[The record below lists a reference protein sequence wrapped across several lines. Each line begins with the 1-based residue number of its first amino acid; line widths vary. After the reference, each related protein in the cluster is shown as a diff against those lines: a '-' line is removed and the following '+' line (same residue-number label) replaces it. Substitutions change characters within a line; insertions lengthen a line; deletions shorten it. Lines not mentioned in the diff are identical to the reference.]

1 MDISAQSV
9 VQETFN
15 SFITCSDLFISRC
28 SNLNKITKFSLKNEI
43 SLLRII
49 NTLSSIS
56 STCLESVCFGLI
68 DWRKKKLTSI
78 TAMKKKK
85 KRHLRRLEKQEIKLK
100 RKPEKY
106 ELTPELLGSTFFLNL
121 KYKQKLEELAT
132 EFIFIET
139 SKILFA
145 EYKGES
151 SDNLITEFGSV
162 STNKII
168 ELIKEKQQYK
178 QEECQILQLGLV
190 IENYCELFSIL
201 SYHSLPLITLKI
213 SQLFKDSK
221 IDNLLLSYLIKSIF
235 LDLTTN
241 KNVKRCLNFVKQILE
256 ITKAL
261 KKEEQLIIYEA
272 LSIAL
277 SKSRTN
283 YSLNYKKNKKINKNK
298 YTDESESESESE
310 SSGSGSDSDS
320 DSDSDSESEEK
331 KKKKKKKKKKIIKE
345 KDEEIDFKEWYET
358 IESIYQIGMKMSKK
372 NKGKFVA
379 IQLLT
384 SCLLNCSI
392 AFLKKNLDSFLKLMS
407 KTIKIKGIKKITLKS
422 LTIFIQSYLQRFG
435 NEEEDEKKTTKDH
448 KTMKKDIK
456 QFLNEILKKFFPINK
471 KVLFF
476 ENQGEILIKFGLIT
490 CQWNLEFGI
499 KNILLPLLKPQKA
512 FPERVSIGLKL
523 LRKLLNN
530 NKQKNNNS
538 QYRNNYY
545 SQNGNGNNNTATN
558 NSTTNNSN
566 NSNNSNNNLKEN
578 FNYEKLKK
586 FKKKQK
592 IEIYIELDQKN
603 IELIEESVLNILEKC
618 EEQVGNCLIYNLK
631 SNETVAK
638 EKIAYIKV
646 LIEFN
651 KNLTNIFPNAQKTL
665 LNLIKNTVHI
675 DPRLCITSFN
685 SLYNFILNEES
696 LRCYIIR
703 EYLKFI
709 LSIPFKYSSLINY
722 SLKHLHKLIICWKN
736 LTIQE
741 LIYEDND
748 MDIDNLSFDFKENKK
763 FKKLDV
769 EFDLSRLEGWI
780 VFFLTSNSPKVRLS
794 SFKLLEDLK
803 QLNNEL
809 VKLETKNIKDTKLN
823 IRIYK
828 NQTMMVDL
836 FFSKEDEIFSKEI
849 DNNCLSILD
858 LPALSKKKTKFKKL
872 LDILVE
878 RQSNDFQ
885 NNKNKN
891 NDHYNL
897 LKKNQLKYEKEIIE
911 NTNNTKNS
919 NVNKKPFTRYLE
931 LLSSNDE
938 KKTLKWFIIFGFITK
953 LATEYCPD
961 TIHFAFFSIL
971 ETIKSLKLKISKKNL
986 KSSSKN
992 QQRKKLRRNIN
1003 QKLINLKNL
1012 CSIASACCD
1021 PRIIDYQLINE
1032 FLELIINLFK
1042 SNHNFYKD
1050 LIIISLSNSHSESF
1064 DCFVKISNERLI
1076 NQIINKKR
1084 RRKSFHN
1091 LNTLT
1096 PSKRDKDR
1104 KNSNTNNSRSTSS
1117 SSTNNDNNTNNSN
1130 IKKKN
1135 ENEIIL
1141 STITTIYK
1149 QFLLYLKK
1157 SALNNNEKLRN
1168 LIYNHLINL
1177 SKYFSKYSIKNEFIF
1192 VNLRYNFFYLLRL
1205 FIDLTYKRHP
1215 LSLKDRKLFFD
1226 LLFQYCGI
1234 GRIGLQKR
1242 SSDFVSLSK
1251 LLENKIKNPLKKM
1264 QIQEI
1269 FNNQTNSVEFLAI
1282 QAISSLLKG
1291 EQFFDEN
1298 LLEKH
1303 SQLFN
1308 WIYNLIEL
1316 PNPYIKFIGIE
1327 SLQILFEFN
1336 YQKLIDLF
1344 LIENYGI
1351 NPNWSLGFSLALIK
1365 PLKDKS
1371 IKLTNPQL
1379 LNFILYNFDST
1390 NPELQFQITQLYR
1403 NCIDDLIPQNELQKN
1418 VVPVINSHFCT
1429 IPEKINEE
1437 RNSINRFL
1445 ARTLPTLSFQIFKEG
1460 MFHYWELEKKLLQN
1474 ITSENIDIVLKKKE
1488 SILTYLIPWIKNIK
1502 YEKENKESTLQFQEI
1517 FTNLMKITM
1526 RDVFVNLELGSKIW
1540 QAFSSTK
1547 NNIYGIIKIM
1557 FANGIGELNVNYLRA
1572 SKQIA
1577 LYLSKTLTR
1586 SFVQI
1591 LLRSEKLQDF
1601 RMNSN
1606 QNIYKNIINDDQDEN
1621 AKGSGG
1627 GGDDGDGD
1635 GEEEKEEEEEDGGD
1649 DDDDGKK
1656 KKGNDGSED
1665 DSKDSSDD
1673 KDKGKRN
1680 KGKKKKNKKNK
1691 KKNKKKQKQKKSEKN
1706 RKTKNRSKSQ
1716 INKKQ
1721 KENEKKTHKEE
1732 GKEKDMS
1739 EYMINRSDFVI
1750 ILLSN
1755 LVHVATHD
1763 FHQKLPLILHLVIL
1777 GLDHKLKFVREE
1789 SKILLS
1795 NVIINLIIKS
1805 RSPINMKSQIL
1816 ARQLLDSLNTKEKDK
1831 FWESEQVNK
1840 MNITLKSEK
1849 RIRKF
1854 LDKIILLFSII
1865 EPKLVESWIEES
1877 FDWCLWKDYPY
1888 KLKKN
1893 VQVIA
1898 RSHQIYRFLIKK
1910 VDITH
1915 VKEILNNLYFSFVNL
1930 KNEFDCYSTNIIEN
1944 IKTLQT
1950 LLLLFNDFQS
1960 YPDVYWSILFFLQ
1973 SKNIEIY
1980 NVVLVSIHDFIN
1992 KNFLFNTN
2000 NDNDNDNNNNN
2011 NNGYSQEE
2019 LLNNFK
2025 IVKNCKPKI
2034 FNKKFKNLNLLYP
2047 LIIKGLNYEKT
2058 FYLTIDILNK
2068 LNLINETDLIENP
2081 KKKFILNLFALL
2093 PCLIKKFDFDSF
2105 LNNNNSSSSNNIQLQ
2120 KLNKHNPNTTTLGS
2134 DSEPE
2139 SDLDSDSY
2147 LQNEIYNNYY
2157 NKFYDNN
2164 YKFTIE
2170 ELNEMAT
2177 NLSNNARNNEFD
2189 NLSTILNKYINNEY
2203 EDEDEF
2209 YFNIKKTIL
2218 INLNEDL
2225 LVEIFCFLVE
2235 MIGNSNRKWKNSYY
2249 YLFES
2254 FFDNFDF
2261 SLLSIKKD
2269 LKRDFFITII
2279 KQLEKE
2285 HTKKF
2290 TKILKSF
2297 LKHSNYNKGLLK
2309 IDESKFHYKKSK
2321 NYKRQSK
2328 LQLKLLLNKKKFDFI
2343 EELENL
2349 EMLSQ
2354 NPMEEEEEIRKK
2366 IENSPVYVGIKTYPQ
2381 LVDFDNLLNIR
2392 KDLKEKR
2399 FGKEKIQVVQLM
2411 KSYSKNTLSKKSS
2424 RNARSNQSIEFDKHL
2439 RTISG
2444 GTSNL
2449 VGNENNTNDDEYFG
2463 EEDSYSQE
2471 TTEEDMNS
2479 EFNSYTNSQNMLS
2492 DFGSQDDDI
2501 FDIFGSGDEFEN
2513 LKNQFGGDTLKLKD
2527 SGGNNN
2533 AGNDN
2538 DIKNNKNLDTIINI
2552 LHDDN
2557 EEFEEVDR
2565 KKKLN
2570 ELMNSTENS
2579 EKLNTNSN
2587 TRTQT
2592 DLESTSTSTSSSTSS
2607 SDTDSDTESVA
2618 TSELS
2623 GSENMLIKQSKNIIK
2638 IKNKSKA
2645 ESRSESGSE
2654 GESSENDFKR
2664 KFKEKMKEINSSTT
2678 KRQMEKEKEKDKEKE
2693 KPKEKEKSK
2702 TKEKE
2707 KEKKKTKTKGK
2718 KKKHANKKNR
2728 KKKRSGLSRSGTRT
2742 DLLSNITEPT
2752 SQKFLNKIGLLLNQE
2767 NEEMEINENQEFD
2780 LLKKIN
2786 KNLSKDIDY
2795 SRISEN
2801 IIDNFSK
2808 WNNSVKITKF
2818 IEEAEMFSIYNSS
2831 IKLWNSILSEYFYII
2846 KKISNFDLYKQFKQN
2861 ISQKSINTNTFNL
2874 HQYRLFYKK
2883 VADRKYK
2890 KLQTKL
2896 IQIKKQDQK
2905 KFKDFK
2911 IKRKKSIKHLE
2922 QKRKKYFSALFKL
2935 KKLLNLFQNQ
2945 PNQEK
2950 SEQQRLTTLL
2960 FESQLNLLLFYQQ
2973 FIKFYKS
2980 GNQLINVKNKKANQ
2994 WLEQIQKL
3002 IEINKK
3008 IEIK

>member
-15 SFITCSDLFISRC
+15 SFITCADLFISKC
-28 SNLNKITKFSLKNEI
+28 SNLKKITKFSLKNEI
-43 SLLRII
+43 TLLRII
-49 NTLSSIS
+49 KTLSSIS
-56 STCLESVCFGLI
+56 TTCLDSVCFGLI

-78 TAMKKKK
+78 MSKK
-85 KRHLRRLEKQEIKLK
+85 KRKKRILRRLEKQEIKLK

-132 EFIFIET
+132 EFVFVET

-151 SDNLITEFGSV
+151 SDNLITEFGGV
-162 STNKII
+162 STNK
-168 ELIKEKQQYK
+168 LIGLTKEKTQYSK
-178 QEECQILQLGLV
+178 EECRIVQLDLV
-190 IENYCELFSIL
+190 VENYCELLSIL

-213 SQLFKDSK
+213 CQLYKDSK
-221 IDNLLLSYLIKSIF
+221 TDNFPLATLIKSIF

-241 KNVKRCLNFVKQILE
+241 RNVKRCLNFVKEILGIAE
-256 ITKAL
+256 SFG
-261 KKEEQLIIYEA
+261 KKLQEEKLIIYES

-277 SKSRTN
+277 TKSQTN
-283 YSLNYKKNKKINKNK
+283 YSLNYKKNTKTTKNK
-298 YTDESESESESE
+298 YTDESESESEF
-310 SSGSGSDSDS
+310 DSDS
-320 DSDSDSESEEK
+320 NSDSENEEK
-331 KKKKKKKKKKIIKE
+331 KKKKKKKKKKITKE
-345 KDEEIDFKEWYET
+345 KDEEIDFKEWYEI

-372 NKGKFVA
+372 NKGKLVA
-379 IQLLT
+379 IRLLT
-384 SCLLNCSI
+384 GCLLNCSTK
-392 AFLKKNLDSFLKLMS
+392 FLQKNMDSFLKLMS
-407 KTIKIKGIKKITLKS
+407 KTIKIKGIKKITLQY
-422 LTIFIQSYLQRFG
+422 LTIFIQSYLKRFG
-435 NEEEDEKKTTKDH
+435 SEEEEEKKNLSEK
-448 KTMKKDIK
+448 KKQKKDIK
-456 QFLNEILKKFFPINK
+456 QFLNDIFQKFFPINK
-471 KVLFF
+471 KVLFL
-476 ENQGEILIKFGLIT
+476 ENQGQVLIKFGLIV

-499 KNILLPLLKPQKA
+499 KNILHPLLKPQKT
-512 FPERVSIGLKL
+512 FPERVCIGLKL
-523 LRKLLNN
+523 LRKLLNT
-530 NKQKNNNS
+530 KQQKNNRI
-538 QYRNNYY
+538 QNY
-545 SQNGNGNNNTATN
+545 ATN
-558 NSTTNNSN
+558 
-566 NSNNSNNNLKEN
+566 NNSNNNNNMKEN
-578 FNYEKLKK
+578 FNYEKLKM

-592 IEIYIELDQKN
+592 IEIFIELDQKN
-603 IELIEESVLNILEKC
+603 IEIIENSILNIIEKC
-618 EEQVGNCLIYNLK
+618 EEQVGNYLIYNLK

-651 KNLTNIFPNAQKTL
+651 KNLANIFPNVQKTL

-675 DPRLCITSFN
+675 DPKLCVTSFN

-696 LRCYIIR
+696 LRCFIIR

-736 LTIQE
+736 LTLKE
-741 LIYEDND
+741 LTYEEND
-748 MDIDNLSFDFKENKK
+748 MDIHNLSFDYKENKK
-763 FKKLDV
+763 LKKLDV

-809 VKLETKNIKDTKLN
+809 VKLETKNAKDTKFY
-823 IRIYK
+823 IRLYK

-836 FFSKEDEIFSKEI
+836 FYSKETEIFSKEI

-878 RQSNDFQ
+878 RQSNTFQ

-897 LKKNQLKYEKEIIE
+897 FKKNQLKYKKEIIE

-919 NVNKKPFTRYLE
+919 NVNKSPFARYLD
-931 LLSSNDE
+931 LLSSTDE

-971 ETIKSLKLKISKKNL
+971 ESIKRLNSQISKKKEKKKL
-986 KSSSKN
+986 KN
-992 QQRKKLRRNIN
+992 QQKKKLTRNIN
-1003 QKLINLKNL
+1003 EKLINLKNL
-1012 CSIASACCD
+1012 CSIASSCCD

-1064 DCFVKISNERLI
+1064 DCFVKISNEKLI

-1084 RRKSFHN
+1084 RRKSFY
-1091 LNTLT
+1091 
-1096 PSKRDKDR
+1096 
-1104 KNSNTNNSRSTSS
+1104 NSNIVTSSFLDNDHSGDNTTKVIKSSKTENSSSNSS
-1117 SSTNNDNNTNNSN
+1117 SSSNINSKNNNNNNNN

-1141 STITTIYK
+1141 STITAIYK

-1157 SALNNNEKLRN
+1157 SVLNNNETLRN
-1168 LIYNHLINL
+1168 LIYNHLLNL
-1177 SKYFSKYSIKNEFIF
+1177 AKYFSMSQIKNKFIF

-1205 FIDLTYKRHP
+1205 FIDLTYKIHP
-1215 LSLKDRKLFFD
+1215 LPLKDRKLFFD
-1226 LLFQYCGI
+1226 LLFEYCGI

-1242 SSDFVSLSK
+1242 SSDSVSLSL
-1251 LLENKIKNPLKKM
+1251 LLENKIKNPMKKM

-1291 EQFFDEN
+1291 KVFDEN
-1298 LLEKH
+1298 LLEKK
-1303 SQLFN
+1303 SPLFN

-1327 SLQILFEFN
+1327 NLQILFEFN

-1344 LIENYGI
+1344 LLENYGI
-1351 NPNWSLGFSLALIK
+1351 NPDWSLGFSLALIK

-1371 IKLTNPQL
+1371 IKLANPQL

-1437 RNSINRFL
+1437 RNSINKFL
-1445 ARTLPTLSFQIFKEG
+1445 ARTLPNLSYEIFKEG
-1460 MFHYWELEKKLLQN
+1460 MFHYWELEKKLFKN
-1474 ITSENIDIVLKKKE
+1474 MTSGNIDIVLKKKE

-1502 YEKENKESTLQFQEI
+1502 YEKDKKDSTLQFQEI

-1526 RDVFVNLELGSKIW
+1526 KDVFVNLELGSKIW

-1601 RMNSN
+1601 RITINK
-1606 QNIYKNIINDDQDEN
+1606 NIYKNIKNDEIYVND
-1621 AKGSGG
+1621 KGN
-1627 GGDDGDGD
+1627 DDGDGNSSED
-1635 GEEEKEEEEEDGGD
+1635 YSNDSSDNKKEEEGNGE
-1649 DDDDGKK
+1649 KK
-1656 KKGNDGSED
+1656 KKSE
-1665 DSKDSSDD
+1665 
-1673 KDKGKRN
+1673 
-1680 KGKKKKNKKNK
+1680 KKKKNKKRK
-1691 KKNKKKQKQKKSEKN
+1691 KKLKKKETKERKKSQSLK
-1706 RKTKNRSKSQ
+1706 RKKV
-1716 INKKQ
+1716 
-1721 KENEKKTHKEE
+1721 KEIEQETEE
-1732 GKEKDMS
+1732 DMS
-1739 EYMINRSDFVI
+1739 EYLITRNDFVI

-1840 MNITLKSEK
+1840 MNINLKSEK
-1849 RIRKF
+1849 KIRHF

-1865 EPKLVESWIEES
+1865 EPKLVENWIEES
-1877 FDWCLWKDYPY
+1877 FDWCLWKDHPY

-1893 VQVIA
+1893 IQVIA
-1898 RSHQIYRFLIKK
+1898 RSHQIYRFLVNNANIN
-1910 VDITH
+1910 H
-1915 VKEILNNLYFSFVNL
+1915 LKEILNSLYFSFVNL
-1930 KNEFDCYSTNIIEN
+1930 KNELDCYSTNIIEN

-1980 NVVLVSIHDFIN
+1980 NVILISIHDFIN
-1992 KNFLFNTN
+1992 KNFIFKTN
-2000 NDNDNDNNNNN
+2000 NDNDNN

-2019 LLNNFK
+2019 LLNNF
-2025 IVKNCKPKI
+2025 
-2034 FNKKFKNLNLLYP
+2034 
-2047 LIIKGLNYEKT
+2047 
-2058 FYLTIDILNK
+2058 
-2068 LNLINETDLIENP
+2068 NLIKKYLIEQP
-2081 KKKFILNLFALL
+2081 KKKIILNLFAML

-2105 LNNNNSSSSNNIQLQ
+2105 LNNNKTSNNSIQL
-2120 KLNKHNPNTTTLGS
+2120 KVLNENNPNNNIFGSNSGSCSGSGSGS
-2134 DSEPE
+2134 D

-2147 LQNEIYNNYY
+2147 LQNEGY
-2157 NKFYDNN
+2157 NKFYNNN
-2164 YKFTIE
+2164 YEFSIE
-2170 ELNEMAT
+2170 KLNEMAT
-2177 NLSNNARNNEFD
+2177 NLSNNAKDNEFD
-2189 NLSTILNKYINNEY
+2189 NLSIILNKYIKNEY

-2209 YFNIKKTIL
+2209 YFNLKKNIL
-2218 INLNEDL
+2218 VNLNEDL
-2225 LVEIFCFLVE
+2225 LVEIFCFF
-2235 MIGNSNRKWKNSYY
+2235 GRN
-2249 YLFES
+2249 
-2254 FFDNFDF
+2254 D
-2261 SLLSIKKD
+2261 
-2269 LKRDFFITII
+2269 RDFFITII
-2279 KQLEKE
+2279 KQLEKQ
-2285 HTKKF
+2285 HTRKF

-2297 LKHSNYNKGLLK
+2297 LKNSNYNKGLLK

-2321 NYKRQSK
+2321 SYKKQSK
-2328 LQLKLLLNKKKFDFI
+2328 SQLKLLLKKKKIDFI

-2349 EMLSQ
+2349 EMQSFNQYL
-2354 NPMEEEEEIRKK
+2354 EDEEEIRKK
-2366 IENSPVYVGIKTYPQ
+2366 IENLPVYIGIKTYPQ
-2381 LVDFDNLLNIR
+2381 FITSEDLVKIR
-2392 KDLKEKR
+2392 KDMKEKR
-2399 FGKEKIQVVQLM
+2399 FEMEKNQGAQLM
-2411 KSYSKNTLSKKSS
+2411 KNYSKKTNRNTQ
-2424 RNARSNQSIEFDKHL
+2424 SNQSIEFDKHL
-2439 RTISG
+2439 RAITRE
-2444 GTSNL
+2444 TSNL
-2449 VGNENNTNDDEYFG
+2449 AENVNNINDDEG
-2463 EEDSYSQE
+2463 SDTQE
-2471 TTEEDMNS
+2471 TTEGENNS
-2479 EFNSYTNSQNMLS
+2479 EYNSYSNSQNILS
-2492 DFGSQDDDI
+2492 DFSSQDDDI

-2513 LKNQFGGDTLKLKD
+2513 LKNQFGGDTLKLK
-2527 SGGNNN
+2527 GVANYNNETEN
-2533 AGNDN
+2533 EN
-2538 DIKNNKNLDTIINI
+2538 KNEQKKNLDIIINI
-2552 LHDDN
+2552 LQEGND
-2557 EEFEEVDR
+2557 EEFEEVER

-2570 ELMNSTENS
+2570 ELINSTENS
-2579 EKLNTNSN
+2579 EQLNSN
-2587 TRTQT
+2587 TNTHTQT
-2592 DLESTSTSTSSSTSS
+2592 DLESTSTSSSTSS
-2607 SDTDSDTESVA
+2607 TDSSTESVA

-2623 GSENMLIKQSKNIIK
+2623 GQEERFIKHSNN
-2638 IKNKSKA
+2638 IKNSKKRKKN
-2645 ESRSESGSE
+2645 EKILKLGSGSE
-2654 GESSENDFKR
+2654 SESESLGNDFQK
-2664 KFKEKMKEINSSTT
+2664 KIKAKMQEIKSNTT
-2678 KRQMEKEKEKDKEKE
+2678 KKKKSNDLNKDKT
-2693 KPKEKEKSK
+2693 K
-2702 TKEKE
+2702 TKEK
-2707 KEKKKTKTKGK
+2707 KKKPSNTR
-2718 KKKHANKKNR
+2718 NRRR
-2728 KKKRSGLSRSGTRT
+2728 KKGSLSRSGTRT

-2786 KNLSKDIDY
+2786 KNLTKDMDY

-2831 IKLWNSILSEYFYII
+2831 IKLWNSILSEYFYVI
-2846 KKISNFDLYKQFKQN
+2846 KKISNYTLYKQFKQN
-2861 ISQKSINTNTFNL
+2861 ISQKSIHTNTFNV
-2874 HQYRLFYKK
+2874 HQYKLFYKK
-2883 VADRKYK
+2883 VGDRNYK

-2896 IQIKKQDQK
+2896 IHIKKHDQK
-2905 KFKDFK
+2905 KFKDYK
-2911 IKRKKSIKHLE
+2911 IKRKKYIKNLE
-2922 QKRKKYFSALFKL
+2922 QKRKKYFSSLFKL

-2950 SEQQRLTTLL
+2950 SVQKRLTTLL
-2960 FESQLNLLLFYQQ
+2960 FESQLNLLFFYKQ

-2980 GNQLINVKNKKANQ
+2980 GNQLINVKNKKINQ
-2994 WLEQIQKL
+2994 WFEQIHKL

-3008 IEIK
+3008 LELK